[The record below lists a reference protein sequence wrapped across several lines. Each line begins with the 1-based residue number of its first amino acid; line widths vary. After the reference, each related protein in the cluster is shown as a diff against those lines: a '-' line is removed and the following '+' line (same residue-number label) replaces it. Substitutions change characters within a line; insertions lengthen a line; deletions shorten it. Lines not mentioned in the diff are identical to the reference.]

1 MEKLYGGEIMIID
14 DEIIVMWI
22 EFFASVMCWSWI
34 AALASFIIG
43 GILFLFSSLLK
54 ENFFLSVCVLI
65 FMRISD
71 ILSYIGS
78 AAAILMIIPAIPG
91 ILEQLHEYLR

>member
-1 MEKLYGGEIMIID
+1 MTID

-43 GILFLFSSLLK
+43 GILFLFSELLK
-54 ENFFLSVCVLI
+54 ENFFLSVCALVFI
-65 FMRISD
+65 HISRV
-71 ILSYIGS
+71 LSYIGFV
-78 AAAILMIIPAIPG
+78 AAGLMIIPAIPG
-91 ILEQLHEYLR
+91 MLEQLHEMYLKVK

>member
-1 MEKLYGGEIMIID
+1 ME

-54 ENFFLSVCVLI
+54 ENFFLSVCALI
-65 FMRISD
+65 FMRIGEV
-71 ILSYIGS
+71 LSYIGLV
-78 AAAILMIIPAIPG
+78 AYGLIIIPAIPG
-91 ILEQLHEYLR
+91 MLEQLHEMYLKVK